1 MALVFGEFDYVQT
14 KTDRGT
20 LKRTLKPLGQSS
32 NVRFASDTARRCLEL
47 YEKWFSINYP
57 LPKLD
62 QIAISEFECGA
73 MENWG
78 LITYR
83 EADLLIPSN
92 AGVRQKE
99 RVAEVVYH
107 EIAHM
112 WFGNLVT
119 MQWWDDLW
127 LNESFETFIETLA
140 TDEL

>member
-1 MALVFGEFDYVQT
+1 M
-14 KTDRGT
+14 
-20 LKRTLKPLGQSS
+20 
-32 NVRFASDTARRCLEL
+32 
-47 YEKWFSINYP
+47 
-57 LPKLD
+57 
-62 QIAISEFECGA
+62 
-73 MENWG
+73 
-78 LITYR
+78 ITYR